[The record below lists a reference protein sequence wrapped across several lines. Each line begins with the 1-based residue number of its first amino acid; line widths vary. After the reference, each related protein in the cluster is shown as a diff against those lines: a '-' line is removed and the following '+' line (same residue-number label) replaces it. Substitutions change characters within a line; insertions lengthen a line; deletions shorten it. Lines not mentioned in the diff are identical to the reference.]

1 LFELCCLKALG
12 LKAQKKVAFTEWDSM
27 ENSEANPSDSTTFII
42 VKSKKSSQL
51 GAFLLSEIEKLCNV
65 YI

>member
-1 LFELCCLKALG
+1 MFELCCLKVLG
-12 LKAQKKVAFTEWDSM
+12 LRAQKVAFTEWDSM
-27 ENSEANPSDSTTFII
+27 ENSEANPSDYTTFII

-51 GAFLLSEIEKLCNV
+51 GAFLLSEIKKLCNV